1 MLLGIFASGCVTSLT
16 MHKHRRWRKEAVVQ
30 AKLNGFGPQALKL
43 SLSLRGN
50 NDKEQHTLQKWRPRV
65 P

>member
-1 MLLGIFASGCVTSLT
+1 

-50 NDKEQHTLQKWRPRV
+50 NNKEQHTLQKWRPRV